1 MADVSGAVTAGTRVN
16 WSGARMTSTGSIG
29 FADLDFGTTPAAF
42 SGVNGTIIFDD
53 LLELKSKGEQT
64 LKIGLVDA
72 GLPLWS
78 GDVRFDLPGI
88 GSLNILS
95 AAWPLAGGTISFRDV
110 NIPFDNIPTSF
121 VATIKSLDAKEIAR
135 SIDIEDLEAEG
146 RLEGSVPIRID
157 DTGPVIDNARIWTNT
172 PGVLRFCSGAAV
184 KSLKQSGEMAELVA
198 KALANFQY
206 SDNDVSLDG
215 PLSGN
220 ITATAKIKGANPDLF
235 DGKKIELNVNLHG
248 ALRVLVQSVS
258 VFKDL
263 PETIRDRVQGPSGKP

>member
-1 MADVSGAVTAGTRVN
+1 M
-16 WSGARMTSTGSIG
+16 
-29 FADLDFGTTPAAF
+29 
-42 SGVNGTIIFDD
+42 
-53 LLELKSKGEQT
+53 
-64 LKIGLVDA
+64 
-72 GLPLWS
+72 
-78 GDVRFDLPGI
+78 
-88 GSLNILS
+88 
-95 AAWPLAGGTISFRDV
+95 
-110 NIPFDNIPTSF
+110 
-121 VATIKSLDAKEIAR
+121 ATIKSLDAKEIAR

-172 PGVLRFCSGAAV
+172 PSVLRFCSGAAV

-248 ALRVLVQSVS
+248 ALRDLVQSVS